1 MHASHSQA
9 STPGLVPTRSSLA
22 VNQTLAGGDGDGL
35 ELGMSAEL
43 VQYVLDMT
51 PNGVDA
57 QVELGGNV
65 SVGQTRCH
73 KVEHLQFPGRQGGS
87 RLARA
92 VEMRL
97 HRPDV
102 RRLGVVRTRMVTE
115 GRSDVLAIEMVE
127 DGVET
132 FVEIV
137 RKDSMS

>member
-9 STPGLVPTRSSLA
+9 SKPGLGVVPTRSRLA

-51 PNGVDA
+51 PNSVDA

-65 SVGQTRCH
+65 SVGQTQCH
-73 KVEHLQFPGRQGGS
+73 KVEHLQFPGRQLGS
-87 RLARA
+87 LLARA

-102 RRLGVVRTRMVTE
+102 GRLGVVRARIVTE

-127 DGVET
+127 DVVET
-132 FVEIV
+132 VVEI
-137 RKDSMS
+137 DPA